1 VRLGNTARDYKS
13 GGQAAALHKG
23 SAERRATL
31 VVLSGGTGVTNEI
44 GDFLDY
50 LTFERNV
57 SPNTIIAYRDDLE
70 SFTSFLCNDYLTL
83 GRDQLDLRRVDHLA
97 VRSYLAHLSR
107 RKLSRSSVARHL
119 SALRTFF
126 KYLVREGVVDA
137 NPARTVATPK
147 REKHLPAVL
156 QTSDIAL
163 LLEQPD
169 TSTTLGIRDA
179 AWIELLYASG
189 LRISELTGID
199 LDDVELRGRLVKVR
213 GKGSKERIVP
223 FGTKAETA
231 IRAYLAVRGELI
243 RDIEEQAMFVNYR
256 GERITTRS
264 VRRLFDGYVRGASL
278 RAGVSPHTLRH
289 SFATHLLNAGADL
302 RGIQEL
308 LGHASLSTTQKYTH
322 LNDWQLIAV
331 YKKAHP
337 RA

>member
-1 VRLGNTARDYKS
+1 M
-13 GGQAAALHKG
+13 
-23 SAERRATL
+23 
-31 VVLSGGTGVTNEI
+31 TNEI

-70 SFTSFLCNDYLTL
+70 SFIGFLCNDYLTM
-83 GRDQLDLRRVDHLA
+83 GRDQLDLKRVDHLTI
-97 VRSYLAHLSR
+97 RSYLAHLSR
-107 RKLSRSSVARHL
+107 RKLARATAARHL

-126 KYLVREGVVDA
+126 KFLVREEIVEA

-156 QTSDIAL
+156 QTSDVAL
-163 LLEQPD
+163 LIEQPD
-169 TSTTLGIRDA
+169 TSTTLGVRDA
-179 AWIELLYASG
+179 AWLELLYASG
-189 LRISELTGID
+189 LRISELTGVDID
-199 LDDVELRGRLVKVR
+199 DLELRSRLVKVR
-213 GKGSKERIVP
+213 GKGAKERIVP
-223 FGTKAETA
+223 FGSKAEIA
-231 IRAYLAVRGELI
+231 LRAYLAVRGELVHNP
-243 RDIEEQAMFVNYR
+243 EEQAVFVNFR

-264 VRRLFDGYVRGASL
+264 VRRLFNGYVRDASL
-278 RAGVSPHTLRH
+278 RAGVSPHTMRH

-322 LNDWQLIAV
+322 LNDWQLMAV

>member
-1 VRLGNTARDYKS
+1 
-13 GGQAAALHKG
+13 
-23 SAERRATL
+23 
-31 VVLSGGTGVTNEI
+31 
-44 GDFLDY
+44 
-50 LTFERNV
+50 
-57 SPNTIIAYRDDLE
+57 YRDDLE
-70 SFTSFLCNDYLTL
+70 SFIGFLCNDYFTM
-83 GRDQLDLRRVDHLA
+83 GRDQLELKRVDHLT

-107 RKLSRSSVARHL
+107 RKLSRASVTRHL

-126 KYLVREGVVDA
+126 KWLVREGIVEA
-137 NPARTVATPK
+137 NPARTVSTPK
-147 REKHLPAVL
+147 REKHLPAVM
-156 QTSDIAL
+156 QTSDVAL

-169 TSTTLGIRDA
+169 TSTPLGLRDA
-179 AWIELLYASG
+179 AFLELMYASG

-199 LDDVELRGRLVKVR
+199 IDDLELRSRLVKVH

-223 FGTKAETA
+223 FGSKAEA
-231 IRAYLAVRGELI
+231 ALRAYLAVRGELVH
-243 RDIEEQAMFVNYR
+243 DVEEQAVFVNYR
-256 GERITTRS
+256 GKRITTRS
-264 VRRLFDGYVRGASL
+264 VRRLFDDYLKQAAL
-278 RAGVSPHTLRH
+278 RSGISPHTLRH

>member
-1 VRLGNTARDYKS
+1 M
-13 GGQAAALHKG
+13 
-23 SAERRATL
+23 
-31 VVLSGGTGVTNEI
+31 TNEI

-57 SPNTIIAYRDDLE
+57 SLHTVSAYRDDLE
-70 SFTSFLCNDYLTL
+70 SFIGFLCDDYLTL
-83 GRDQLDLRRVDHLA
+83 GRDQLELERIDHLA
-97 VRSYLAHLSR
+97 VRSYLAYLSR
-107 RKLSRSSVARHL
+107 RKLSRATVARHL
-119 SALRTFF
+119 SALRSFF

-147 REKHLPAVL
+147 KEKHLPAVL
-156 QTSDIAL
+156 QTSDVAL

-169 TSTTLGIRDA
+169 TSTTLGLRDA
-179 AWIELLYASG
+179 AWMELMYASG
-189 LRISELTGID
+189 LRISEVVGID
-199 LDDVELRGRLVKVR
+199 LDDVELRARLVKVH

-223 FGTKAETA
+223 FGSKAEA
-231 IRAYLAVRGELI
+231 AMRAYLGVRGELI
-243 RDIEEQAMFVNYR
+243 RDVEEPALFVNYR

-264 VRRLFDGYVRGASL
+264 VRRLFEDYVRDAAL
-278 RAGVSPHTLRH
+278 RSGVSPHTLRH

-322 LNDWQLIAV
+322 LNDWQLMAV

-337 RA
+337 RAKHQP